1 MERGWEG
8 TVGLV
13 CRDRPSSVIFTGA
26 FTMASEL
33 AKKIVADILSDMTDR
48 RGFRQEWD
56 GVDEDIQTE
65 IREVWEAIVDK
76 AITTEKPE

>member
-1 MERGWEG
+1 
-8 TVGLV
+8 
-13 CRDRPSSVIFTGA
+13 
-26 FTMASEL
+26 MASEL